1 MADRSL
7 TTLLTRGDDDIVGV
21 RSNRPV
27 RRTTFNAAVNGWR
40 QTLAALPQQR
50 LALFETD
57 TLDFAATLF
66 GGWAAGK
73 TLVLPGDALP
83 GTIESLRNHVDG
95 FIGAFPAEHLTV
107 ARPASVPPTAPLP
120 TLDLRTT
127 RLEVFTSGSSGS
139 PVAIAKAL
147 SQLDAEITT
156 LGALFAAQLNG
167 CVVRGTV
174 SHQHIYGLLFRVLL
188 PLSLGIPLD
197 AHALLY
203 PEDIVAA
210 AEHGPF
216 ALIASPAHL
225 ARLPDTLPWADA
237 RHAIRMVFSSGG
249 PLAPEAA
256 VHAGQVLGC
265 CPVEVYGSSETGGIA
280 TRSRDRD
287 GDLWSPMPGIA
298 LSTDDASRL
307 LVRSAH
313 LPDDAPFVCA
323 DRALLHEDGRFA
335 LLGRVDRIVKVEE
348 KRVSLDAIETHLHA
362 MDEVDAVRALTT
374 EHGGRRQIAAVVVL
388 SQRGRQR
395 LATESK
401 RALNAALKTHLAQHV
416 EPVALP
422 RRWRYVD
429 AMPINSQGKT
439 THAALAA
446 LFDLADRP
454 TLPLSTLMTRDERQ
468 VELHWEV
475 PENLFYF
482 EGHFPGSP
490 VLAGVVQ
497 LDWVVRF
504 AREYFP
510 LPATFQR
517 VEALKFQRVIQPAA
531 RLKVDLTHKPDA
543 GTVTF
548 RIASQDG
555 SVVYS
560 SGRVNFGE
568 AA

>member
-1 MADRSL
+1 MAEVSL
-7 TTLLTRGDDDIVGV
+7 TALLVRTDDNVIGIRD
-21 RSNRPV
+21 NQPV
-27 RRTTFNAAVNGWR
+27 RRSAFHAAINGW
-40 QTLAALPQQR
+40 QHTLAALPQQR

-57 TLDFAATLF
+57 TLGFAAALL

-83 GTIESLRNHVDG
+83 GTIESLRNHVEG
-95 FIGAFPAEHLTV
+95 FIGAFPGQLLTTT
-107 ARPASVPPTAPLP
+107 PAPIEPTTSLP
-120 TLDLRTT
+120 TLDGDDT

-139 PVAIAKAL
+139 PVAITKKL
-147 SQLDAEITT
+147 TQLDSEIAT
-156 LGALFAAQLNG
+156 LGALFGTQLNG
-167 CVVRGTV
+167 CVIRGTV

-188 PLSLGIPLD
+188 PLSQGIPLD

-203 PEDIVAA
+203 PEDIIAA
-210 AEHGPF
+210 AAHGPF

-237 RHAIRMVFSSGG
+237 SDSIRMVFSSGG

-256 VHAGQVLGC
+256 AHAGQLLGRY
-265 CPVEVYGSSETGGIA
+265 PVEVYGSSETGGIA

-287 GDLWSPMPGIA
+287 GDLWSPMPGIS

-307 LVRSAH
+307 LVRSTH
-313 LPDDAPFVCA
+313 LPDDSPFICA
-323 DRALLHEDGRFA
+323 DRALLHDDGRFA

-348 KRVSLDAIETHLHA
+348 KRVSLDAIETHLLA
-362 MDEVDAVRALTT
+362 MDEVDTVRALIT
-374 EHGGRRQIAAVVVL
+374 EHGSRRLIAAVVVL
-388 SQRGRQR
+388 SPRGRQR
-395 LATESK
+395 LATEGK
-401 RALNAALKTHLAQHV
+401 RVLNAALKAHLAQHV

-429 AMPINSQGKT
+429 ALPINNQGKT
-439 THAALAA
+439 TQAALAA

-454 TLPLSTLMTRDERQ
+454 TLPLSTLMAREAAQ
-468 VELHWEV
+468 VTLHWEI
-475 PENLFYF
+475 PEDLYYF

-504 AREYFP
+504 SREHFA
-510 LPATFQR
+510 LPPAFQR

-531 RLKVDLTHKPDA
+531 RLKVELVHKPDA
-543 GTVTF
+543 GTVAF

-555 SVVYS
+555 SIVFS